1 MRYQHIARQQ
11 RKLLVY
17 FSGWGTPISIAKSLE
32 LSNDFDLLICYDYRD
47 LNLEFDFSGYQEIY
61 VVAWS
66 LGVWV
71 AERVLHAIPLT
82 YAVAINGTGAPK
94 HDQFGIPT
102 AVFDG
107 TLSSL
112 SEENLVKFERRM
124 CGKIALENYRL
135 LPEKRDFTEVKQ
147 ELARLNDCIMQDN
160 RTGLLVWQKAIIGN
174 KDKIIPTQNQLEYWQ
189 NQPQTKIQL
198 IDAEHYLFNHFSGWQ
213 ELLKDTACS

>member
-32 LSNDFDLLICYDYRD
+32 LPNDFDLLICYDYRD

-94 HDQFGIPT
+94 HDQFGILT

-135 LPEKRDFTEVKQ
+135 LPEKRDFAEVKQ
-147 ELARLNDCIMQDN
+147 ELVHLNDCIMQDN

-213 ELLKDTACS
+213 KLLEGVTCS

>member
-1 MRYQHIARQQ
+1 MRYQHITRQQ

-32 LSNDFDLLICYDYRD
+32 LSNDFDLLICYDYRN
-47 LNLEFDFSGYQEIY
+47 LHLEFDFSGYQEIY

-71 AERVLHAIPLT
+71 AERVLQAISLT
-82 YAVAINGTGAPK
+82 YAVAINGTGMPR
-94 HDQFGIPT
+94 DDRFGIPT

-112 SEENLVKFERRM
+112 SEENLAKFERRM

-135 LPEKRDFTEVKQ
+135 LPEQRDFTELKQ
-147 ELARLNDCIMQDN
+147 ELAYLSECITQDT

-189 NQPQTKIQL
+189 NQPQTNIQL
-198 IDAEHYLFNHFSGWQ
+198 MDAEHYLFDHFSSWQ
-213 ELLKDTACS
+213 ELIKDTACS

>member
-1 MRYQHIARQQ
+1 MRYQHITRQQ

-17 FSGWGTPISIAKSLE
+17 FSGWGTPISIAKSLQ
-32 LSNDFDLLICYDYRD
+32 LPNDFDLLICYDYRN
-47 LNLEFDFSGYQEIY
+47 LHLEFDFSGYQEIY

-71 AERVLHAIPLT
+71 AERVLQAISLT
-82 YAVAINGTGAPK
+82 YAVAINGTGMPR
-94 HDQFGIPT
+94 DDRCGIPT

-112 SEENLVKFERRM
+112 SEENLAKFERRM

-135 LPEKRDFTEVKQ
+135 LPEQRDFTELKQ
-147 ELARLNDCIMQDN
+147 ELAYLSECITQDT